1 MTTIATQTT
10 TFLPKTI
17 QVLQKRELKSRWF
30 NKMAKIHAKALKQV
44 IKNNTLTKAE
54 KDAKRAADRA
64 AKNEA
69 KKAER
74 EAKRAA
80 DKAAKK
86 EAKEAQKAHD
96 KAAKNEAKKA
106 EREAKRAADK
116 AVKKEAKKA
125 EKAVEKTVEKEERN
139 LMNAQDKPKPKKRTI
154 KKKAGTNTPIMPSTP
169 IANTTK
175 ITTLSL
181 IHPDLITA

>member
-17 QVLQKRELKSRWF
+17 QVLQKRELKPRWF

-44 IKNNTLTKAE
+44 SKNNTLTKAE

-69 KKAER
+69 NKAEKD
-74 EAKRAA
+74 AKRAA

-106 EREAKRAADK
+106 EKEAKRAADK
-116 AVKKEAKKA
+116 AAKKA
-125 EKAVEKTVEKEERN
+125 EKAVEQSVEKEERK